1 MSLPIQRIPIL
12 QNQTLNQSDAI
23 VTEPVFRNDILNKLI
38 FTGVPVNGVLT
49 QIINILNT
57 AHNYIRRN
65 NNLNFSSSVVSI
77 GDATYTY
84 VKAPSTRKSAAVTL
98 VNDYLFCVNSSA
110 ELFQVN
116 PLNGQL
122 TYLSDQWEVCCRSS

>member
-1 MSLPIQRIPIL
+1 MVVS
-12 QNQTLNQSDAI
+12 
-23 VTEPVFRNDILNKLI
+23 
-38 FTGVPVNGVLT
+38 

-65 NNLNFSSSVVSI
+65 NLNFSSSVVSI
-77 GDATYTY
+77 NNGDATYTY

-122 TYLSDQWEVCCRSS
+122 TYLSDMPMGSVTCAVDQANKCVYSIGNKSPYPLMKYSIPTNTWTTVKSRNGPKT

>member
-1 MSLPIQRIPIL
+1 VCFNP
-12 QNQTLNQSDAI
+12 NN
-23 VTEPVFRNDILNKLI
+23 
-38 FTGVPVNGVLT
+38 
-49 QIINILNT
+49 NILNHST
-57 AHNYIRRN
+57 YIRN

-77 GDATYTY
+77 NNVMMCIY

-110 ELFQVN
+110 ELFQAN

-122 TYLSDQWEVCCRSS
+122 TICQMMPMEV

>member
-1 MSLPIQRIPIL
+1 VCKWCFNPNNKYPKYCTQYIL
-12 QNQTLNQSDAI
+12 EETTTS
-23 VTEPVFRNDILNKLI
+23 T
-38 FTGVPVNGVLT
+38 
-49 QIINILNT
+49 
-57 AHNYIRRN
+57 
-65 NNLNFSSSVVSI
+65 SSSVVSI
-77 GDATYTY
+77 NNGDATYTY

-122 TYLSDQWEVCCRSS
+122 TYLSDMPMGSVTCAVDQANKCVFNWK